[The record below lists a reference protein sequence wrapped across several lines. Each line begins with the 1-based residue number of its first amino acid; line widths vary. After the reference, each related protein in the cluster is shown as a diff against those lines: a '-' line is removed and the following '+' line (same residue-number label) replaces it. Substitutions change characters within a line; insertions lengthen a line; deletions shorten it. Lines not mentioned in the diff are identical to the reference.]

1 MKSLCELEAT
11 CLFKISHVCYSL
23 LKDIYYD
30 FVTDG
35 LEAISS
41 TCLVST
47 SYMKSK
53 RRIRIIR
60 HYENKIMC
68 STINVIDDDIARGH
82 ILFNILSQS
91 YCSQDHNI
99 HIESS
104 LLGTFQG

>member
-1 MKSLCELEAT
+1 M
-11 CLFKISHVCYSL
+11 H
-23 LKDIYYD
+23 YD

-35 LEAISS
+35 LEAISPTS
-41 TCLVST
+41 LVSN

-53 RRIRIIR
+53 RRIRTIR
-60 HYENKIMC
+60 HYENKIRC

-91 YCSQDHNI
+91 YCSQSHNI

-104 LLGTFQG
+104 LLGKFEG

>member
-1 MKSLCELEAT
+1 M
-11 CLFKISHVCYSL
+11 
-23 LKDIYYD
+23 YYD

-35 LEAISS
+35 LEAISP
-41 TCLVST
+41 TRLVST

-53 RRIRIIR
+53 RRTCTTR
-60 HYENKIMC
+60 HYENKIRS
-68 STINVIDDDIARGH
+68 STINVIDDDIAHGH

-91 YCSQDHNI
+91 YCSQGHNI

>member
-1 MKSLCELEAT
+1 M
-11 CLFKISHVCYSL
+11 
-23 LKDIYYD
+23 YYD

-35 LEAISS
+35 LEAISP
-41 TCLVST
+41 THFVST

-53 RRIRIIR
+53 RRIRTVR
-60 HYENKIMC
+60 HYENKIR
-68 STINVIDDDIARGH
+68 SSAINVIDDDIAHGH

-91 YCSQDHNI
+91 YCSQSHNI

>member
-1 MKSLCELEAT
+1 MSFQNIACM
-11 CLFKISHVCYSL
+11 LFFVKHKI
-23 LKDIYYD
+23 DIYYD

-60 HYENKIMC
+60 HYENKIRS
-68 STINVIDDDIARGH
+68 STINVIDDDIAHGH

-91 YCSQDHNI
+91 YCSQSHNI